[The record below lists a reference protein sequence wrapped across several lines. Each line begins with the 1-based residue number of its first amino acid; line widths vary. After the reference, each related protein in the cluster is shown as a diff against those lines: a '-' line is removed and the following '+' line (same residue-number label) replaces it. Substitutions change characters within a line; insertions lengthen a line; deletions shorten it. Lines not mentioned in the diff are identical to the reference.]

1 MHDKD
6 FFFSMHTQR
15 HSQRLTQRG
24 LCGNVTLL
32 SPVTISSVSQSL
44 RLLRACVAHAL
55 TCTHT
60 HTDAHTHW
68 PEGLPWWSSEVMM
81 YWVTAL
87 CGSSIHSP
95 WQSATEGWKSFVCIQ
110 NRKLLPFQLFFLPRL
125 LKIPDLLSQVKTILS
140 PVKKKKINLEHLNH
154 LRW

>member
-1 MHDKD
+1 MHTQMRDKD

-60 HTDAHTHW
+60 HTRTHTHIDQKACRG
-68 PEGLPWWSSEVMM
+68 EEV
-81 YWVTAL
+81 
-87 CGSSIHSP
+87 
-95 WQSATEGWKSFVCIQ
+95 
-110 NRKLLPFQLFFLPRL
+110 R
-125 LKIPDLLSQVKTILS
+125 
-140 PVKKKKINLEHLNH
+140 
-154 LRW
+154 